1 MGILGDGK
9 TIVIGWLAT
18 NKIAL
23 IINAVVFIVG
33 VIVGARLR

>member
-1 MGILGDGK
+1 MKEKIL
-9 TIVIGWLAT
+9 GWLAT
-18 NKIAL
+18 NKMAL